1 MSDGDNSSNQ
11 QYLGHICQCLS
22 RISTVRNDRVFTIF
36 GDRRKTG
43 LEFVENVCKLANGLA
58 ELGIQRGDVIAIAAL
73 NSDLYLEWLLA
84 IAFVGGISAPLNYR
98 WNFEEA
104 KSAMEV
110 VNPVMLVVDESCHT
124 WYTQLQHNRTDSIK
138 WHVFIGD
145 RLPPSSFDRRD
156 VICSENLKKPSE
168 KSLSMFDYCWA
179 PDGIALICFTS
190 GTTGKPKGVAIS
202 HTSLIVQS
210 LAKIAIVGYGEDDVY
225 LHTAPLCHIGG
236 ISSGLTMLMV
246 GACHVLIPKFETLT
260 ALKAIEQHNVSTFIA
275 VPTMMVDLISTIR
288 KRSEEDGVRWRGGE
302 SMKKILNGGGGLS
315 TELVRDIT
323 TNIFPTAK
331 LLSAYGMTETC
342 SSLTFMTLYD
352 PAKGSSG
359 NLLPGVESTPREGFR
374 VGKPAPHVELR
385 VIREGSSSP
394 VGRIL
399 TRGPHVMVKYW
410 GNQIGKQDQGWIDTG
425 DIGWM
430 DSSGELWLVGRMK
443 DRIKSGG
450 ENVFPEEVETVLSR
464 HPGISGILVV
474 GIPDPRL
481 SEMVIACVQVREN
494 WRWADQN
501 SDFSQEKEK
510 PTISPEIL
518 QMYCKEMK
526 LSRFKIPKVFLLWR
540 KPFPLTSTGKLRRQE
555 VRQEAISRLQLM
567 LPSYL

>member
-1 MSDGDNSSNQ
+1 MTDDDNSSNQ
-11 QYLGHICQCLS
+11 QYSGHICQCLS
-22 RISTVRNDRVFTIF
+22 RISTIRNDRVFTIF

-43 LEFVENVCKLANGLA
+43 VEFVQSVCELANGLS
-58 ELGIQRGDVIAIAAL
+58 ELGIQKGDVIAIAAL
-73 NSDLYLEWLLA
+73 NR
-84 IAFVGGISAPLNYR
+84 GISAPLNYR
-98 WNFEEA
+98 WNFDEA

-124 WYTQLQHNRTDSIK
+124 WCTQLQHNGADSIK

-145 RLPPSSFDRRD
+145 RTPSSSFGTRVVLR
-156 VICSENLKKPSE
+156 SENLKKPLE
-168 KSLSMFDYCWA
+168 KSQSMFDYCWA

-210 LAKIAIVGYGEDDVY
+210 LAKIAIVGYAEDDVY

-246 GACHVLIPKFETLT
+246 GACHVIIPKFETVT
-260 ALKAIEQHNVSTFIA
+260 ALKAIEQHHVSTFIA

-288 KRSEEDGVRWRGGE
+288 KRSEEDGVRWRGG

-352 PAKGSSG
+352 PANGG
-359 NLLPGVESTPREGFR
+359 PRNQLRRVESTPPEGFL

-385 VIREGSSSP
+385 IIREGSSSP

-410 GNQIGKQDQGWIDTG
+410 GHQTVKQDQGWIDTG

-430 DSSGELWLVGRMK
+430 DFYGDLWLVGRLK

-450 ENVFPEEVETVLSR
+450 ENVFPEEVETVLSK
-464 HPGISGILVV
+464 HPGVSSILVV
-474 GIPDPRL
+474 GIPEPRL
-481 SEMVIACVQVREN
+481 SEMVIACVQVSEN
-494 WRWADQN
+494 WQWADQN
-501 SDFSQEKEK
+501 SDFLQVKEM
-510 PTISPEIL
+510 PIISTEIL
-518 QMYCKEMK
+518 QNYCKEMK

-555 VRQEAISRLQLM
+555 VRQEAISKLQLM

>member
-1 MSDGDNSSNQ
+1 MTDDVNSSNQ
-11 QYLGHICQCLS
+11 QYSGHICQCLS
-22 RISTVRNDRVFTIF
+22 RISTIRDDRFFTIF

-43 LEFVENVCKLANGLA
+43 FEFVESVCKLANGLA
-58 ELGIQRGDVIAIAAL
+58 KLGIQKGDVIAIAAL

-84 IAFVGGISAPLNYR
+84 ISFVGGVSAPLNYR

-104 KSAMEV
+104 KSAMEA

-124 WYTQLQHNRTDSIK
+124 WYTQLQHNGADSIK
-138 WHVFIGD
+138 WHVSIGD
-145 RLPPSSFDRRD
+145 RPPSSSFGSGH
-156 VICSENLKKPSE
+156 VLSSEHLKKPLE
-168 KSLSMFDYCWA
+168 KSQSMFDYCWA

-210 LAKIAIVGYGEDDVY
+210 LAKIAIVGYAEDDVY

-260 ALKAIEQHNVSTFIA
+260 ALKAIEQHRVSTFIA

-288 KRSEEDGVRWRGGE
+288 KRSEEDGVRWRGGG

-315 TELVRDIT
+315 TELVKDIT

-352 PAKGSSG
+352 PANGS
-359 NLLPGVESTPREGFR
+359 PGIQLRRVESTPREGFL

-385 VIREGSSSP
+385 IMREGSSSP

-410 GNQIGKQDQGWIDTG
+410 GHQTVKQDEGWIDTG

-430 DSSGELWLVGRMK
+430 DSYGDLWLVGRLK
-443 DRIKSGG
+443 DRIKTGG
-450 ENVFPEEVETVLSR
+450 ENVFPEEVETVLLK
-464 HPGISGILVV
+464 HPGISSILVV

-501 SDFSQEKEK
+501 SDFLQEKEM
-510 PTISPEIL
+510 PVISTVVL
-518 QMYCKEMK
+518 QKYCKEMK

-555 VRQEAISRLQLM
+555 VRQEAISKLQLM

>member
-1 MSDGDNSSNQ
+1 MTDDISSTQ
-11 QYLGHICQCLS
+11 QYSGHICQCLS
-22 RISTVRNDRVFTIF
+22 RISTGRNDRVFTIF

-43 LEFVENVCKLANGLA
+43 LEFVESVCKLANGLA
-58 ELGIQRGDVIAIAAL
+58 ELGIQKGDVIAVAAL

-84 IAFVGGISAPLNYR
+84 ISFVGGISAPLNYR

-110 VNPVMLVVDESCHT
+110 VNPVMLVVDESCHA
-124 WYTQLQHNRTDSIK
+124 WYTQLQHSRTDSIK
-138 WHVFIGD
+138 WHVFIGG
-145 RLPPSSFDRRD
+145 RPLSSSFGTRD
-156 VICSENLKKPSE
+156 VLSSEHLKKPLE
-168 KSLSMFDYCWA
+168 KSQSMYDYCWA

-190 GTTGKPKGVAIS
+190 GTTGKPKGVAIN

-210 LAKIAIVGYGEDDVY
+210 LAKIAIVGYAEDDVY

-260 ALKAIEQHNVSTFIA
+260 ALKAIEQHHVSTFIA

-315 TELVRDIT
+315 TELARDIT

-352 PAKGSSG
+352 PANGSFRNQLRG
-359 NLLPGVESTPREGFR
+359 EGFL
-374 VGKPAPHVELR
+374 VGKPAPHVELLI
-385 VIREGSSSP
+385 IREASSSP

-410 GNQIGKQDQGWIDTG
+410 GHQTVKQDQGWIDTG

-430 DSSGELWLVGRMK
+430 DSCGDLWLVGRLK

-450 ENVFPEEVETVLSR
+450 ENVFPEEVETVLSK
-464 HPGISGILVV
+464 HPGISKILVV

-481 SEMVIACVQVREN
+481 TEMVIACVQVREN

-501 SDFSQEKEK
+501 SDFLQEKEK
-510 PTISPEIL
+510 QIISTEIL
-518 QMYCKEMK
+518 QNYCKEMK

-540 KPFPLTSTGKLRRQE
+540 KPFPLTSTGKLRRHL
-555 VRQEAISRLQLM
+555 VRQEAISKLQLM